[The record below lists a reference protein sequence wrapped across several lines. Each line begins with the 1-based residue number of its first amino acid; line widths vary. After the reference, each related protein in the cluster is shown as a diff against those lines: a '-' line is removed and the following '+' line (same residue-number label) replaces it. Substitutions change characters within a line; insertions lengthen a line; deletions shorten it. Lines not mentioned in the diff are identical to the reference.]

1 MGRIERKQRLTKTWV
16 VAALAS
22 VCCMLWGSAIP
33 VIKTG
38 YRLLSL
44 DSADTASQIVF
55 AGIRFTAGRAVGVS
69 ICLGAEEKGDVA
81 GSKDFKICLSGLPG
95 SDGGTIFFLLYRSR
109 KYIRCEKRNSDR
121 IRKFYRHFAGVSDL

>member
-38 YRLLSL
+38 YRLLELRCGRYGKSDCICR
-44 DSADTASQIVF
+44 DSIY
-55 AGIRFTAGRAVGVS
+55 AGRAVGVS

-81 GSKDFKICLSGLPG
+81 GSKDL
-95 SDGGTIFFLLYRSR
+95 
-109 KYIRCEKRNSDR
+109 
-121 IRKFYRHFAGVSDL
+121 

>member
-55 AGIRFTAGRAVGVS
+55 AGIRDVYKRQVS
-69 ICLGAEEKGDVA
+69 VEDEWLIGHGLEEGDVWPEFLRA
-81 GSKDFKICLSGLPG
+81 NKNCL
-95 SDGGTIFFLLYRSR
+95 R
-109 KYIRCEKRNSDR
+109 KK
-121 IRKFYRHFAGVSDL
+121 